1 MTDLAQLY
9 KALSEEAR
17 LRILA
22 LLMRHGELC
31 VCDVEAALDA
41 TQSKTSRH
49 MRYLAQAGLVQDRRE
64 GVRMHYRIVEAPDQ
78 DRARV
83 LDGVRAFAEEAWR
96 WREEEERLQAWL
108 VRKGL
113 AAVRDP
119 VALS

>member
-64 GVRMHYRIVEAPDQ
+64 GVRLHYRIVEAPDQ